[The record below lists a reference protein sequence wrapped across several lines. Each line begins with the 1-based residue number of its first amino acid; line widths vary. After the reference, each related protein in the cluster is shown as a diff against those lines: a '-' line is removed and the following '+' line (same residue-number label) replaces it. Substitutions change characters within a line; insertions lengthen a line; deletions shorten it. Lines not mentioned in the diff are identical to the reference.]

1 LVWDVIIRIDDFRA
15 LGLPLPLVHT
25 QHHPGNFP
33 LDVGNFHDENI
44 APNDHSYGVESW
56 GYIRRWI
63 EAGAVSYTAGNLVLD
78 RVGHGNRQG
87 DYDWA
92 QNALLVV
99 DGEQLIVTP
108 VYYVFRHV
116 SAFLRP
122 GAEVLATTGG
132 DALAFRNPDG
142 SSVVVIYNSSA
153 AMQAI
158 VAVDGKKLQINLP
171 ENGWATLI
179 VGTDS

>member
-1 LVWDVIIRIDDFRA
+1 
-15 LGLPLPLVHT
+15 
-25 QHHPGNFP
+25 
-33 LDVGNFHDENI
+33 
-44 APNDHSYGVESW
+44 
-56 GYIRRWI
+56 
-63 EAGAVSYTAGNLVLD
+63 
-78 RVGHGNRQG
+78 
-87 DYDWA
+87 
-92 QNALLVV
+92 
-99 DGEQLIVTP
+99 
-108 VYYVFRHV
+108 
-116 SAFLRP
+116 
-122 GAEVLATTGG
+122 VLATTGG